1 MQLHKVSTQFT
12 NLCCFELEVDRRQ
25 MSQDAKL
32 FARGKVEELRAELQ
46 ADKKDKG
53 FAKRRITLKKVRP
66 RRVDFNGCH
75 P

>member
-1 MQLHKVSTQFT
+1 M
-12 NLCCFELEVDRRQ
+12 RRSCHALTSSPRPSPAQ

-53 FAKRRITLKKVRP
+53 FAKRRVTLKKVRP
-66 RRVDFNGCH
+66 RSSTAGQL